1 MFFCEYISSYG
12 AQVEFLT
19 KKSWK
24 SLDTVPLSL
33 SVCPHF
39 CIELQHVCLFDCA
52 TFCLSK
58 LKHVKTFACQAF
70 YLSKLLPV
78 KLIACPAFCP
88 PNAFLLSAC
97 LTICLFDLCSVLP
110 VCLSVCLT
118 CLTWKSVWNGM
129 YCTGILMHNT
139 ASPEKGTRVTPL
151 PDRWDIHSN
160 SKTYTYIFRYGLR
173 KFFWYKKLL

>member
-1 MFFCEYISSYG
+1 MFFANTYLRENEKFRETVFVFSYG

-19 KKSWK
+19 KKGWK

-39 CIELQHVCLFDCA
+39 CIELQHVCFFYCA
-52 TFCLSK
+52 TFCLSN
-58 LKHVKTFACQAF
+58 LKHVKTFACQAFYLSNLLPVKNVACQAF

-110 VCLSVCLT
+110 VCLSVCL
-118 CLTWKSVWNGM
+118 
-129 YCTGILMHNT
+129 
-139 ASPEKGTRVTPL
+139 
-151 PDRWDIHSN
+151 PDLKVRMKWDVLYRYSN
-160 SKTYTYIFRYGLR
+160 A
-173 KFFWYKKLL
+173 